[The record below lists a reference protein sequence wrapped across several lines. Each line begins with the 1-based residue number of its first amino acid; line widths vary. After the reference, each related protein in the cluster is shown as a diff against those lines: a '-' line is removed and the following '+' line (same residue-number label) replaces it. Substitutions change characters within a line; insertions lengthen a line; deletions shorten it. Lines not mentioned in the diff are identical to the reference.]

1 MTKKE
6 LAFFSAD
13 SEVSVSIS
21 QASSADLNGA
31 SW

>member
-1 MTKKE
+1 VTIKE
-6 LAFFSAD
+6 LALFSTD

-21 QASSADLNGA
+21 QASSTDLNGA